1 MFVLPTV
8 RPVRFFSK
16 KKENAT
22 CLHMI
27 GPDKLGKAEGRDSND
42 SPFSLEFWLDRAGDG
57 NLADQE
63 KQRKTG
69 FLEFYLA

>member
-1 MFVLPTV
+1 
-8 RPVRFFSK
+8 
-16 KKENAT
+16 
-22 CLHMI
+22 MI